1 MKLKKKKKITKRELK
16 RDPFVEFIERTY
28 EKVRER
34 PRDYIGGVLLV
45 IALIF
50 LIYMLRSGSNQD
62 FPIARQMWFQA
73 VSLMQAQ
80 RFNDAI
86 EVLQDLSIRFPKSPE
101 GKKAIYYLANFAF
114 FEGDYV
120 TAKTRYETYL
130 ARKPEDPLLKAGA
143 KEALGVI
150 DFIMGNYESGRKRIM
165 EAYKEIPY
173 KTFKTYFA
181 YHLIKLLM
189 QKELYKEAYDFL
201 KKVKKD
207 ISPQFKE
214 DFVKLE
220 NLLQG
225 FLEL

>member
-1 MKLKKKKKITKRELK
+1 MKLKRKKKITKRELK
-16 RDPFVEFIERTY
+16 RDPFVEFVEKTY
-28 EKVRER
+28 ERVREK
-34 PRDYIGGVLLV
+34 PREYIGGVLLV
-45 IALIF
+45 IAAIF
-50 LIYMLRSGSNQD
+50 LVYVLRSGSNQD
-62 FPIARQMWFQA
+62 FPVARQMWFQA

-80 RFNDAI
+80 RLNDATQ
-86 EVLQDLSIRFPKSPE
+86 VLQDLSVRFPKSPE

-114 FEGDYV
+114 FQGDYV

-130 ARKPEDPLLKAGA
+130 SRKPEDPLLKAAA

-173 KTFKTYFA
+173 KSFKTYFA
-181 YHLIKLLM
+181 YHLIKLLI

-201 KKVKKD
+201 KKVKD
-207 ISPQFKE
+207 DVTPQFRV

-220 NLLQG
+220 S
-225 FLEL
+225 FLEGVLEL